1 MRVLMKRAKEQSSS
15 ETKSDDL
22 LNVTRLCELSYFPFQ
37 SYSMLAHVRER
48 RSPNIKLSSCLR
60 LCAAWDENW
69 TDLKR
74 KYGLQAV

>member
-48 RSPNIKLSSCLR
+48 RSPNCR
-60 LCAAWDENW
+60 RVYDCALPGMR
-69 TDLKR
+69 TGR
-74 KYGLQAV
+74 I